1 MPSCL
6 GGIRRNV
13 RDYRFCERHKIIYEN
28 GGVMATTTDFK
39 RGITLKIDGELMTLY
54 DFQHVKPG
62 KGGAFVRTKLK
73 RMKDGAIIDKN
84 FRAGE
89 KIEIVWIEE
98 RKFQYLYND
107 EHLFFFMDTQNYE
120 QISLPSSLLSDKV
133 LYLKENKEISII
145 FAEGKPVGV
154 EIPTFCELKV
164 VETDP
169 GVKGD
174 TAQGGSKPATLETR
188 LKVSVPLFIN
198 IGDTIKV
205 DTRTGKYMERVK

>member
-1 MPSCL
+1 
-6 GGIRRNV
+6 
-13 RDYRFCERHKIIYEN
+13 
-28 GGVMATTTDFK
+28 MATTTDFK

>member
-1 MPSCL
+1 
-6 GGIRRNV
+6 
-13 RDYRFCERHKIIYEN
+13 
-28 GGVMATTTDFK
+28 MATTTDFK

-73 RMKDGAIIDKN
+73 RMKNGAIIDKN

-120 QISLPSSLLSDKV
+120 QISLPSSLLSDKI
-133 LYLKENKEISII
+133 LYLKENEEISII
-145 FAEGKPVGV
+145 FAEGKPVDV

-174 TAQGGSKPATLETR
+174 TAQGGSKPATLETS

>member
-1 MPSCL
+1 
-6 GGIRRNV
+6 
-13 RDYRFCERHKIIYEN
+13 
-28 GGVMATTTDFK
+28 MATTTDFK

-73 RMKDGAIIDKN
+73 RMKNGAIIDKN

-133 LYLKENKEISII
+133 LYLKENEEISII

-174 TAQGGSKPATLETR
+174 TAQGGSKPATLQTG

>member
-1 MPSCL
+1 
-6 GGIRRNV
+6 
-13 RDYRFCERHKIIYEN
+13 
-28 GGVMATTTDFK
+28 MATTTDFK

-62 KGGAFVRTKLK
+62 KGSAFVRTKLK
-73 RMKDGAIIDKN
+73 RMKNGAIIDKN

-133 LYLKENKEISII
+133 LYLKENEEISII

-174 TAQGGSKPATLETR
+174 TAQGGSKPATLETS